1 MIYDKS
7 GSGPSGEWQCPK
19 SASVSRIS
27 HRRSD
32 TRGEET
38 RSNNPECGVSLVS
51 DCSGVSSL
59 VALWLRSH
67 SDLNIRNCLEYCE
80 M

>member
-7 GSGPSGEWQCPK
+7 GSGPSG
-19 SASVSRIS
+19 SV
-27 HRRSD
+27 RSQPACHGFLTD
-32 TRGEET
+32 EGEET